1 MSTRQT
7 YDQHLNDLQ
16 QNLLKMAS
24 LVEEAI
30 FRAVQSLA
38 KQDIALAQQV
48 LDGDDLIDEME
59 IEIED
64 QCLRLIALQQP
75 IARDLRIISTA
86 IRIIAHL
93 ERMADH
99 ACDIAKTTLRL
110 DGQPLIKPLVDI
122 PRMATLVQKMLKD
135 SIDAYVHLD
144 ISLTEQIGRDDD
156 AVDALYKQVFRELLT
171 YMMEDPRTIG
181 QATLLIFVGRYL
193 ERIADHVANIAEWI
207 SFLATGER
215 KKLNK

>member
-1 MSTRQT
+1 MTTRQT
-7 YDQHLNDLQ
+7 FDQHLSDLQ
-16 QNLLKMAS
+16 QELLKMAS

-30 FRAVQSLA
+30 FKAVQSLA
-38 KQDIALAQQV
+38 KQDVDLARQV
-48 LDGDDLIDEME
+48 LNGDDLIDQME
-59 IEIED
+59 IDIED
-64 QCLRLIALQQP
+64 RCMKLIALQQP

-86 IRIIAHL
+86 IRIVADL

-99 ACDIAKTTLRL
+99 ACDIAKTTIRL

-122 PRMATLVQKMLKD
+122 PRMATLTQKMLKD

-144 ISLTEQIGRDDD
+144 VALAEQIGRDDD

-181 QATLLIFVGRYL
+181 QATQLIFVGRYL
-193 ERIADHVANIAEWI
+193 ERIADHAQNIAEWI
-207 SFLATGER
+207 VFLATGER
-215 KKLNK
+215 KKFS